1 MRKLLL
7 SVQRTWR
14 PHSRVRIGSHAGCQ
28 ISMAK
33 REGATT
39 VVVGGKEDVPQQY
52 CGVVGGQ
59 SIRFPTIDTEIKV
72 SQRALV
78 SFFNTDDDVSVFCR
92 VST

>member
-1 MRKLLL
+1 
-7 SVQRTWR
+7 
-14 PHSRVRIGSHAGCQ
+14 
-28 ISMAK
+28 MAK

-72 SQRALV
+72 SQHALD
-78 SFFNTDDDVSVFCR
+78 SFFDTETQMPMYPLSTECR
-92 VST
+92 PEESHAGATGFVRVPATAPFDSH